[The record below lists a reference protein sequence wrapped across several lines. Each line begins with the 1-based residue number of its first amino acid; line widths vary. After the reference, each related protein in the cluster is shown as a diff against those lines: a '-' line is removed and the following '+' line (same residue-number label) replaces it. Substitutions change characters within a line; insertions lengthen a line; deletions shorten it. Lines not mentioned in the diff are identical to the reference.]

1 MSSLNMEQIEYII
14 NTVRDSDLTMF
25 TEDEITILVH
35 ELYFHFIYNKEIIR
49 RKENEK

>member
-1 MSSLNMEQIEYII
+1 MPSPSMDQIEYII
-14 NTVRDSDLTMF
+14 NTVRNSDLTMF
-25 TEDEITILVH
+25 TEDEITDLIH